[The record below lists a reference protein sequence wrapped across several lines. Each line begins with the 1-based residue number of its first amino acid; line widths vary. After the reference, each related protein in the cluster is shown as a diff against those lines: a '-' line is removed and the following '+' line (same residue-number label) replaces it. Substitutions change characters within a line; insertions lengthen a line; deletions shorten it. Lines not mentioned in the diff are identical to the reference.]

1 MAPKKT
7 SKKTSKA
14 DFVRNVPPSTPVKDV
29 IAKAKA
35 AGLSVSKTY
44 VYLVRGS
51 ARTKATKKPPA
62 RRVTIAR
69 RGASVARPIATMSSA
84 EDLLKAVA
92 AEVGLGRAMVILA
105 GERARLRAVIGS

>member
-1 MAPKKT
+1 MGTKKT
-7 SKKTSKA
+7 SKKTTKA
-14 DFVRNVPPSTPVKDV
+14 DFVRNLPPSIPAKEV
-29 IAKAKA
+29 IARAKA

-44 VYLVRGS
+44 VYLVRGH
-51 ARTKATKKPPA
+51 AKTKASPKRRAPA
-62 RRVTIAR
+62 GR